1 MMPTK
6 TTQPLTPAFQFGGP
20 NQSTLLA
27 KNTVTIQI
35 DGKTYTGDGEVRL
48 NLLPSAGI
56 YIYTEFQNIPTA
68 LVLAINFGE
77 KKITSFILGM
87 KKVPGFSPG
96 AGGDATKQT
105 MTLQWRPKSEPLIG
119 VGDASTSIQ
128 RVVFHLFN
136 FKDIIGMRRN
146 WEKSGPD
153 KQAIEHVEMFDNS
166 WTVELRSLVKTRD
179 HFKKLR
185 AEGGYGLTHIGCLK
199 RSDGSSFSGEKA
211 EEEFQALRFLLS
223 FAKGMACYPICA
235 VGFDN
240 LNTRVWELWSSPK
253 EPWHST
259 ISWFD
264 PHHCEQIAGL
274 FPGFMKHWEDQNWR
288 EAFHEVIYW
297 YLNANNSSRG
307 IDAGIILTQ
316 AAIERLSYEY
326 AVLYRKLI
334 EAKGFKDL
342 RASDKFR
349 LLFSSLDI
357 PIDISTNTP
366 LLGKLA
372 KQFNWLDAPHAMTEV
387 RNSLVHPE
395 HKRHGQLGSVIFE
408 TWNLGLWYLELA
420 LLRLC
425 NYSGMYSNRLVVS
438 RRVGQV
444 EDVPWEKSGG

>member
-1 MMPTK
+1 MMTTK
-6 TTQPLTPAFQFGGP
+6 TTKSLTPAFQFGGP
-20 NQSTLLA
+20 NQSIFLG
-27 KNTVTIQI
+27 KNTITIQI
-35 DGKTYTGDGEVRL
+35 DGKTYNGNGEVRL
-48 NLLPSAGI
+48 NLLPSAEI
-56 YIYTEFQNIPTA
+56 HIYTEFQNIPISLA
-68 LVLAINFGE
+68 LAINIGQ
-77 KKITSFILGM
+77 KKISSFTFGT
-87 KKVPGFSPG
+87 KKVPGILLVV
-96 AGGDATKQT
+96 GGDENKQI
-105 MTLQWRPKSEPLIG
+105 LQWRPKSEPLIG
-119 VGDASTSIQ
+119 VGNATTSIQ
-128 RVVFHLFN
+128 RLVFHLFN
-136 FKDIIGMRRN
+136 FKDIIGMRRTWGKN
-146 WEKSGPD
+146 GPD
-153 KQAIEHVEMFDNS
+153 KQAIEHVDLSDNS
-166 WTVELRSLVKTRD
+166 WRVELRSLVKTRD
-179 HFKKLR
+179 HFEKLR
-185 AEGGYGLTHIGCLK
+185 AEGGYGLTHIGWLK
-199 RSDGSSFSGEKA
+199 RPDESFFSGEEA
-211 EEEFQALRFLLS
+211 EEELQALRFFLS
-223 FAKGMACYPICA
+223 FAGGMWCNPICA

-240 LNTRVWELWSSPK
+240 SNTRVWELWSSPK

-395 HKRHGQLGSVIFE
+395 HKRHGQFGSVMFE

-420 LLRLC
+420 LLRIC
-425 NYSGMYSNRLVVS
+425 GYSGTYSNRLVVS
-438 RRVGQV
+438 RWVGQV
-444 EDVPWEKSGG
+444 EDVPWKKSAG